1 MKRFRNLCLPVCL
14 IAIAGALLVP
24 AVARAG
30 SRPAAM
36 SKAEYRALM
45 LRSVALD
52 RMYHL
57 GKYAAHPVGMTA
69 AEYRALMLRSEA
81 LDEKY
86 GLGRWARTNPTP
98 RATTVVEG
106 FSWSAFGIGAGAMA
120 GLLLLFACVI
130 VGSRV
135 SRRTPRPRISS

>member
-1 MKRFRNLCLPVCL
+1 MKRLRNLWLLVGL
-14 IAIAGALLVP
+14 IAIAGVLLVP
-24 AVARAG
+24 AVAQSGA
-30 SRPAAM
+30 RPAAM

-57 GKYAAHPVGMTA
+57 GKYAAHPLGMTA
-69 AEYRALMLRSEA
+69 SDYRALMLRSEA
-81 LDEKY
+81 LNQKY
-86 GLGRWARTNPTP
+86 GLGSWARPNPAP

-106 FSWSAFGIGAGAMA
+106 FSWSAFGIGVGAMA
-120 GLLLLFACVI
+120 GLLLLFACVV

-135 SRRTPRPRISS
+135 GRRTPRPRISS

>member
-1 MKRFRNLCLPVCL
+1 MKRLRNLWLLVGL
-14 IAIAGALLVP
+14 IAIVGALLVP
-24 AVARAG
+24 AVAQSGA
-30 SRPAAM
+30 RPAAI

-57 GKYAAHPVGMTA
+57 GRYAAHPVGMTA

-81 LDEKY
+81 LNQKY
-86 GLGRWARTNPTP
+86 GLGRWARPNPAP
-98 RATTVVEG
+98 RTTVVEG
-106 FSWSAFGIGAGAMA
+106 FSWSAFGIGVGAMA
-120 GLLLLFACVI
+120 GLLLLFACVV

-135 SRRTPRPRISS
+135 SRRSPRPRISS